1 MSIFWCNKC
10 NAVVEVTTDGAC
22 SLCGFR
28 GDQYENIFDDPRV
41 QALRRDSLSETKI
54 DGDNDE

>member
-1 MSIFWCNKC
+1 MSIFWCDKC

-54 DGDNDE
+54 GDDE